1 LSEIVSHP
9 IDAAQA
15 ALSAGRADEAFRLA
29 ESQLGIQAT
38 DTRALG
44 VLARAALALGRPEA
58 ARPAIDRAMAAAPDQ
73 PEPRILLVQLLL
85 ATGEHAA
92 ARTAADALYALRP
105 DSEQALVLAVEARI
119 RGGDAT
125 SAAGLA
131 EDFAAHHP
139 NSRPALLAWH
149 RALQAGHAAPAVC
162 LAVSGRIATLDGSA
176 VDWLLYAIGLA
187 EAGQSVEADRA
198 IDRALERDPGFVPAR
213 WMRLLTPSPLVH
225 GDTEC
230 EARFHAATEAGV
242 ADYTDA
248 ELAALSPAHAELA
261 LIATPRFNRHYLGGP
276 VRDWQA
282 RSARVIEAL
291 VARALPPPVAR
302 RPGATGTKPRIGICS
317 SFLRRHTI
325 TRLFGAL
332 VEALDPD
339 EFDLA
344 LFAPTDQVD
353 EVTRRLGAG
362 ACWLETGERTLG
374 EWSATI
380 DRYELDVLVF
390 LDVGMSSLVEALAAR
405 RHAPVQAMLWGHP
418 VTSGLSTMD
427 WFLTADEMER
437 DGGEADYTERLWRL
451 PGLGT
456 CFEAPTTAPAPVP
469 ELEALPPGTVV
480 CAIPQMA
487 QKLRP
492 QYDALL
498 VELARAVPNLVFA
511 FTPHAVAAI
520 GAQFSARIARSLA
533 AAGIDPE
540 RRIALCRA
548 LPHAAF
554 LGLAARADFALDPI
568 DWSGGNTSLE
578 LFAHDLPILTL
589 PREAMRSRHTMAMLE
604 RMELPELVARDEPD
618 YLARAVRLASDAGW
632 RDALRARI
640 GERKSR
646 LYGDGRV
653 VESFVDF
660 VRRACV
666 GRLPAGAPR

>member
-1 LSEIVSHP
+1 MSNP

-29 ESQLGIQAT
+29 ESQLGTQAT

-58 ARPAIDRAMAAAPDQ
+58 ARPAIDRAIAAAPDQ

-92 ARTAADALYALRP
+92 ARTAADALYALWP
-105 DSEQALVLAVEARI
+105 DLEQALVLAVEARI
-119 RGGDAT
+119 RSGDAT

-131 EDFAAHHP
+131 ADFAFRHP

-149 RALQAGHAAPAVC
+149 RALQAQRAAPAA
-162 LAVSGRIATLDGSA
+162 LLSVSGRIAALDGSA

-187 EAGQSVEADRA
+187 EAGQPVEADRA
-198 IDRALERDPGFVPAR
+198 IDRALERDAGFVPAR
-213 WMRLLTPSPLVH
+213 WMRLMTPSPLVH
-225 GDTEC
+225 QDC
-230 EARFHAATEAGV
+230 EAETRFRAAIEAGV
-242 ADYTDA
+242 NGFSEA
-248 ELAALSPAHAELA
+248 ELAGLSPAHAELA
-261 LIATPRFNRHYLGGP
+261 LIAAPRFNRHYLGDT
-276 VRDWQA
+276 VRDWQL

-291 VARALPPPVAR
+291 VARALPPQVRHRSNVAR
-302 RPGATGTKPRIGICS
+302 AKPRIGICS

-325 TRLFGAL
+325 TRLFGTL
-332 VEALDPD
+332 IEALDPD
-339 EFDLA
+339 EFDVA
-344 LFAPTDQVD
+344 LFAPTDQID

-362 ACWLETGERTLG
+362 ARWLETGERTLG

-380 DRYELDVLVF
+380 DRYALDVLVF

-427 WFLTADEMER
+427 WFLTADAMER

-469 ELEALPPGTVV
+469 ELEALPAGTVV

-492 QYDALL
+492 RYDALL

-511 FTPHAVAAI
+511 FTPHAIAAI
-520 GAQFSARIARSLA
+520 GAQFRTRIARSLA
-533 AAGIDPE
+533 AAGLDPE
-540 RRIALCRA
+540 RRVALCRA

-589 PREAMRSRHTMAMLE
+589 PREPMRSRHTMAMLKE
-604 RMELPELVARDEPD
+604 MGLSDLVARDEHD
-618 YLARAVRLASDAGW
+618 YLSRAVRLATDASW
-632 RDALRARI
+632 RKSLRARI
-640 GERKSR
+640 SERKSC
-646 LYGDGRV
+646 LYRDTRV
-653 VESFVDF
+653 IESFIDF
-660 VRRACV
+660 VRRAAS
-666 GRLPAGAPR
+666 GRLPGCPAR